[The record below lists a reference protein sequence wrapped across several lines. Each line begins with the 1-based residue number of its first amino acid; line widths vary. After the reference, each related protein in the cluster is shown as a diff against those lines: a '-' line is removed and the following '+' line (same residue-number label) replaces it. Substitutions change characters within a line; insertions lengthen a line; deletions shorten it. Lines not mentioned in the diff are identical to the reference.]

1 MPNAKVG
8 RLIAAVIILVG
19 AVLLIAAVFT
29 PWYAE
34 QFSGSGVTVTQNAYP
49 GLPSSNGTIQ
59 YTCSGLP
66 SGVSC
71 LSQTSYNTY
80 TANNTG
86 NIAEAVYFM
95 AIAGFILGF
104 IGAII
109 GLMSRSNPRR
119 TAPAMAL
126 AVVAMILAVAAV
138 GVFAVALPGAIGSDS
153 PNHSGTGPWSSFFGS
168 TNTGRFDIQGTLTWG
183 PGVGWYLAIGAFVL
197 LLVGVILALRF
208 RRDPLPPVPA
218 TTPAPGAMPS
228 ASPPPAS

>member
-1 MPNAKVG
+1 MRNVKVG

-29 PWYAE
+29 PWYTE
-34 QFSGSGVTVTQNAYP
+34 QFSGNGITVTQNAYL
-49 GLPSSNGTIQ
+49 GVPSSNGTIQ

-66 SGVSC
+66 AGASC
-71 LSQTSYNTY
+71 LSETSYKTE

-86 NIAEAVYFM
+86 NLMEAVYFI
-95 AIAGFILGF
+95 AIAGIILGF

-109 GLMSRSNPRR
+109 GLVSRK
-119 TAPAMAL
+119 TGPAMAL

-138 GVFAVALPGAIGSDS
+138 GVFAVALPGAIGNDS
-153 PNHSGTGPWSSFFGS
+153 PNHSGSGPWSSLFGS
-168 TNTGRFDIQGTLTWG
+168 SSSGRFGIQGTLTWG

-197 LLVGVILALRF
+197 LLVGVILVVLF
-208 RRDPLPPVPA
+208 RKDPPAPVPA
-218 TTPAPGAMPS
+218 ANPAPSAMPS